1 MIDRLVGELTRE
13 VSLVDTPLARAQK
26 LRVIYQAQKLHIQ
39 GIDLRSVMAGERR
52 NALMGGVNGVFS
64 SSFC

>member
-1 MIDRLVGELTRE
+1 MDTR
-13 VSLVDTPLARAQK
+13 LARAQK
-26 LRVIYQAQKLHIQ
+26 LRVIYQAQILHRFEI
-39 GIDLRSVMAGERR
+39 GDGERED

>member
-1 MIDRLVGELTRE
+1 MDTR
-13 VSLVDTPLARAQK
+13 LARAQK